1 MITKEIVK
9 GKNRRKFEEKIQ
21 KIGENRR
28 NRNVYFLE
36 VGFQDEYPIISRKC
50 P

>member
-9 GKNRRKFEEKIQ
+9 GENRRDFEEKIEN
-21 KIGENRR
+21 IGEDRR
-28 NRNVYFLE
+28 KGNVYFLE